1 MISQGGLDGFDDSL
15 LSSSADSSYDETDN
29 ELDSK
34 VSKNQ
39 QSFQN
44 EMNEVM
50 MNQQQQKQQ
59 QQQTNQPVPSPR
71 NNTHTAEPVPELNHK
86 ENGGDEHDESLFAHN
101 LDQTAPPMNNQRD
114 ANFML

>member
-1 MISQGGLDGFDDSL
+1 MDGFDDSL
-15 LSSSADSSYDETDN
+15 LSSSADSSYDDTDN

-50 MNQQQQKQQ
+50 LNQQQQPQP
-59 QQQTNQPVPSPR
+59 NQPVPSPR
-71 NNTHTAEPVPELNHK
+71 NNNHIAEPVPELNHP
-86 ENGGDEHDESLFAHN
+86 ENGGDEQDESLFAHN

-114 ANFML
+114 PNFML